1 MTECPTCPTP
11 HACGSCSDREET
23 LDEALARMEG
33 DEQRQRIRHTIV
45 VMSGKG
51 GVGKSTVAVNLAMAL
66 AMAGR
71 RVGLLDIDLHG
82 PSIPTM
88 LNLVG
93 TRLEQRGNKL
103 IPAGYELL
111 KVLSIGFML
120 EDPDAA
126 VIWRGPA
133 KAGLIKQFIEDVAW
147 GDLDYLVVDCPPGTG
162 DEPLTIIQTLKS
174 VDGAVIVT
182 TPQDV
187 ALADVRKSISFC
199 HTMQVPVLGVVENMS
214 GLVCPHCDQ
223 IVEVF
228 KTGGGE
234 RMAAD
239 MQVPF
244 LGRLPMDPAIVTA
257 GDEGHPY
264 VHRHGHS
271 PTAHLLDGMALA
283 LLTTCEGEPAAHAEQ
298 TEMKEA
304 HTMRFAIP
312 LADGQLCLH
321 FGHCEEFALID
332 VDASTRTI
340 IGQTRVTPPPH
351 EPGLLPRWL
360 HEQGATTIIAGG
372 MGMRAQQLFA
382 QSAIT
387 VVTGAPVATPEALV
401 TAYLTETLETGA
413 NTCDH

>member
-1 MTECPTCPTP
+1 
-11 HACGSCSDREET
+11 
-23 LDEALARMEG
+23 
-33 DEQRQRIRHTIV
+33 
-45 VMSGKG
+45 
-51 GVGKSTVAVNLAMAL
+51 
-66 AMAGR
+66 
-71 RVGLLDIDLHG
+71 
-82 PSIPTM
+82 
-88 LNLVG
+88 
-93 TRLEQRGNKL
+93 
-103 IPAGYELL
+103 
-111 KVLSIGFML
+111 
-120 EDPDAA
+120 
-126 VIWRGPA
+126 
-133 KAGLIKQFIEDVAW
+133 
-147 GDLDYLVVDCPPGTG
+147 
-162 DEPLTIIQTLKS
+162 
-174 VDGAVIVT
+174 
-182 TPQDV
+182 
-187 ALADVRKSISFC
+187 
-199 HTMQVPVLGVVENMS
+199 MS

-401 TAYLTETLETGA
+401 TAYLAETLETGA